1 MEFLTLEQHP
11 RAVTTARHWVV
22 DVCGRR
28 GLDTS
33 TQDAV
38 ELVTAEMVGNAVR
51 HGRGGIVLTVD
62 ASTPFLSLL
71 TGDTRP
77 ASAPVL
83 AVSVTDGGPAR
94 PRPRDAA
101 DDATS
106 GRGLALVDA
115 LSLRWGVTAV
125 TSRGAGEPDG
135 AGKTTWA
142 VLAAAAAGAGPRE
155 DVALAGGQVP

>member
-1 MEFLTLEQHP
+1 VEFLTLEQQP

-77 ASAPVL
+77 AAAPVL
-83 AVSVTDGGPAR
+83 AVSVTDAGSSR
-94 PRPRDAA
+94 PHPRDAA

-125 TSRGAGEPDG
+125 TSRGATGADG
-135 AGKTTWA
+135 SGKTTWA
-142 VLAAAAAGAGPRE
+142 VLATTASGAEPRE
-155 DVALAGGQVP
+155 DAVLADGQVP